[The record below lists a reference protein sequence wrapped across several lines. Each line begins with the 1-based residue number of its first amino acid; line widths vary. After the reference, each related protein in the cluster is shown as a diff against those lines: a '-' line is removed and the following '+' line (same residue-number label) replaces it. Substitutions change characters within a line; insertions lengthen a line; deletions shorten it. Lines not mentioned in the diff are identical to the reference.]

1 MWKIL
6 SIFPP
11 TYFTIKTTAGGHELE
26 RQGISVLPHFPIYC
40 LVFFWATSFT
50 SSTFRG
56 LTCQALCYLYSFLAK
71 KKAFPMRLNSQWTWA
86 SGSWINSWQTRNT
99 WGCDMMSL
107 FELISG
113 KISENSIPLGM
124 LLHQALHCAENK
136 WPRAYDDGLEDGLR
150 SCSSWKWIFA
160 PSWAHWPNMQLGT
173 NPNMHLSRKTSYI
186 IETGKGRTRKGKKHF
201 LKLKTVQND

>member
-1 MWKIL
+1 MNLRDRVFL
-6 SIFPP
+6 SCPISPSTVWFSFGLLPSLP
-11 TYFTIKTTAGGHELE
+11 QHLGDLHAKHYVIYTVFLPKRRHSLWGWIPNGHEPQVHESILDKQE
-26 RQGISVLPHFPIYC
+26 TH
-40 LVFFWATSFT
+40 
-50 SSTFRG
+50 
-56 LTCQALCYLYSFLAK
+56 
-71 KKAFPMRLNSQWTWA
+71 
-86 SGSWINSWQTRNT
+86 
-99 WGCDMMSL
+99 WGWDMMSL
-107 FELISG
+107 FDLISG

-173 NPNMHLSRKTSYI
+173 NPNMHLSRKTCYI
-186 IETGKGRTRKGKKHF
+186 IETGKGRTRKWKKHF

>member
-99 WGCDMMSL
+99 LGLWHDVTFWTDL
-107 FELISG
+107 RKDLWEL
-113 KISENSIPLGM
+113 NSTGN
-124 LLHQALHCAENK
+124 A
-136 WPRAYDDGLEDGLR
+136 
-150 SCSSWKWIFA
+150 A
-160 PSWAHWPNMQLGT
+160 PSSPSLCWEQMAKSLWWWPWGWT
-173 NPNMHLSRKTSYI
+173 A
-186 IETGKGRTRKGKKHF
+186 F
-201 LKLKTVQND
+201 LFKLKMDFCSILSPLA